1 MSSIHLVHRYVVEQ
15 ILSITTKCEF
25 KNYGGTGRGLVD
37 RIMGSF
43 NIPETGWLQAVYT
56 GNILNTAKLMD
67 LIKNKLDED
76 QLEDVIDVWKE
87 LCNKGFSESSIMG
100 HARNFAAEI
109 RSRGFGK
116 KPFFELDVDEW
127 TVVLRTVNNTIKSAR
142 GYFEKAF
149 SSTTVEEFNVYQQK
163 LLRTLVTY
171 PYIQETFIEDSFSQQ
186 LRHHLQAM
194 SDPVVRT
201 EHLITK
207 LKEEN
212 DFLFKEVKVK
222 QSKEG
227 TEIMLDQM
235 HKQHPHA
242 KPYIH
247 FLGTDH
253 HIGHSF
259 HFNADASR
267 FAQECNYIRSLML
280 DLPKD
285 GKIPLCAIKSI
296 IHRSAHQKR
305 LCQELFID
313 QTDWENFDKMDPQ
326 KRGLKLDVIFN
337 AVMTH
342 ESLSADNADQSL
354 SLPDYPNLAE
364 EEVPVE
370 DSRYLAIIKELYPDV
385 YAEIKESGDSSDEG
399 VNAILLKKITKAN
412 QQRKAEDRINLI
424 EQLSDKLTDQFKVL
438 LTTATPFDPSGEC
451 KNPDYRI
458 HSKGSEIIDLLRQH
472 QNPIDHFIGI
482 DLGGLETRPKQGFQV
497 KSRQPQHALAFL
509 IQTPPEHT
517 ASEIETTSNVVIN
530 QKFIIHDVNG
540 DFFSEYKMTWTDG
553 VARIMLSH
561 DKPGNGVG
569 RQFRH
574 LENLSGKMTQDE
586 AFSRFQSLRRV
597 SLKDPINPRPN
608 PFGGPVGDN
617 NQQQPVPSTEP
628 AIGTEMVSRVI
639 IIDNNRH
646 ELMFNTVTKRLTI
659 FGAGKQ
665 IYSGIVKN
673 EYQAA
678 YVWNRY
684 KDGAVIGFG
693 IHAINGAIASLN
705 GL

>member
-1 MSSIHLVHRYVVEQ
+1 MTPFLFGERIVSSIHLVHRYVVEQ
-15 ILSITTKCEF
+15 ILSIATKCEF

-56 GNILNTAKLMD
+56 GNILNSAKLMD

-87 LCNKGFSESSIMG
+87 LCNKSFSESSIMD
-100 HARNFAAEI
+100 HARNFEAEI

-127 TVVLRTVNNTIKSAR
+127 TVVLRTVDNTIKSAR

-149 SSTTVEEFNVYQQK
+149 NSTTVEEFNGYQQK

-227 TEIMLDQM
+227 TEIMLDRM
-235 HKQHPHA
+235 YKQHPHA

-259 HFNADASR
+259 HFNANVSR
-267 FAQECNYIRSLML
+267 FAQECDYIRSLML

-285 GKIPLCAIKSI
+285 GKIPLCGIKSI
-296 IHRSAHQKR
+296 IHRSAYQKR

-313 QTDWENFDKMDPQ
+313 KDNWKDFDKMDSQERGIQLDKIFDLIMVNTTPTVDKAS
-326 KRGLKLDVIFN
+326 KR
-337 AVMTH
+337 
-342 ESLSADNADQSL
+342 S

-370 DSRYLAIIKELYPDV
+370 DSRYLAIIKELYPV
-385 YAEIKESGDSSDEG
+385 
-399 VNAILLKKITKAN
+399 V
-412 QQRKAEDRINLI
+412 EDRINLI
-424 EQLSDKLTDQFKVL
+424 EQLSDKLADQFKVL
-438 LTTATPFDPSGEC
+438 MAVTPFDPSGEC
-451 KNPDYRI
+451 KNPNCRV
-458 HSKGSEIIDLLRQH
+458 HNKSSKIIDLLRQH
-472 QNPIDHFIGI
+472 QNPIDNFIGI
-482 DLGGLETRPKQGFQV
+482 DLESLETQLSQV
-497 KSRQPQHALAFL
+497 TQLKSRQPHPFDLLFNE
-509 IQTPPEHT
+509 TPVE
-517 ASEIETTSNVVIN
+517 
-530 QKFIIHDVNG
+530 
-540 DFFSEYKMTWTDG
+540 DG
-553 VARIMLSH
+553 
-561 DKPGNGVG
+561 
-569 RQFRH
+569 
-574 LENLSGKMTQDE
+574 NLQNTV
-586 AFSRFQSLRRV
+586 L
-597 SLKDPINPRPN
+597 P
-608 PFGGPVGDN
+608 
-617 NQQQPVPSTEP
+617 TEP
-628 AIGTEMVSRVI
+628 TIGTEMVSRVI

-646 ELMFNTVTKRLTI
+646 ELMFNTVTKRMTI

-665 IYSGIVKN
+665 IYTGIVKD
-673 EYQAA
+673 EDQAVF
-678 YVWNRY
+678 VWERY
-684 KDGAVIGFG
+684 KTGTVIDVGV
-693 IHAINGAIASLN
+693 HAINAAIAQLN